1 MENKN
6 EFLSKM
12 IFRND
17 FTDMTNAG
25 MFLVSNFEMICAA
38 IDKNI
43 VGVFPTLNFRR
54 ENELSN
60 LIDKLND
67 YKSDISSKV
76 CFGVNL
82 IVQQS
87 NPLYKKHLSVCID
100 KQVKFFITSLGN
112 PLDVITAAHQYG
124 GKVFC
129 DVTNLKHASK
139 AAISGCDGFI
149 AVGQG
154 AGGHAG
160 PFPLSILIP
169 ALKKE
174 FPNIAVVAAGG
185 IGNGSSILA
194 ALTLGASAVSI
205 GTRFIASNESPVS
218 DAYKEA
224 IVQMGME
231 DIVLTERVSGTPLSI
246 MNTDYAR
253 KIGLKQNFVE
263 RYFNQHPKTK
273 KWFKMFIQMKGLKK
287 LEHAVLPGSYKTLWS
302 AGQSVE
308 LVDSIKPSRQIIDD
322 LISETKFAFKD
333 LNSHFM

>member
-174 FPNIAVVAAGG
+174 FP
-185 IGNGSSILA
+185 
-194 ALTLGASAVSI
+194 
-205 GTRFIASNESPVS
+205 
-218 DAYKEA
+218 
-224 IVQMGME
+224 
-231 DIVLTERVSGTPLSI
+231 
-246 MNTDYAR
+246 
-253 KIGLKQNFVE
+253 KIGRAHV
-263 RYFNQHPKTK
+263 
-273 KWFKMFIQMKGLKK
+273 
-287 LEHAVLPGSYKTLWS
+287 
-302 AGQSVE
+302 
-308 LVDSIKPSRQIIDD
+308 
-322 LISETKFAFKD
+322 
-333 LNSHFM
+333 